1 MNERLKRLLEAQART
16 WEQMKDI
23 RNRAD
28 ENGLIR
34 GEDEE
39 SWTRANADIEKIGQ
53 QIAEE
58 ERALNLDKIDRSRV
72 AEPRTEQEEE
82 REEATG
88 DEKYAEAF
96 DLFVRTGQADLTA
109 EQRSVLRGGF
119 VPARSSAP
127 SVSAPPPPVATWPR
141 RPGVTASSPRPT

>member
-23 RNRAD
+23 RDRAD

-39 SWTRANADIEKIGQ
+39 TWTRANTDIDKIGQ

-58 ERALNLDKIDRSRV
+58 ERALNLDKVDRSRLT
-72 AEPRTEQEEE
+72 PPSEQDEE

-88 DEKYAEAF
+88 DEKYAAAF
-96 DLFVRTGQADLTA
+96 DLFV
-109 EQRSVLRGGF
+109 
-119 VPARSSAP
+119 
-127 SVSAPPPPVATWPR
+127 
-141 RPGVTASSPRPT
+141 